1 MYYKIAKS
9 FASYIISKNQFWI
22 KNPIQAQSKTFEYLI
37 NNGQKTLFGQQ
48 YFLKEIRSYEEF
60 KQSIPVSDYEKFKIY
75 IDRIIKGESDVIWPG
90 KPIYFSKTS
99 GTTSGIK
106 NIPIFRNAIKTH
118 INSARDSILQYILN
132 SGDTNFIKGKQM
144 FIQGSPVLKTK
155 KGIKVGR
162 LSGIVAHHVPFYLR
176 SSRMPS
182 WDVNCIDDWEE
193 KINAIVEETINQNM
207 TLISGIPP
215 WVKMYFEKITEKS
228 GQKVANVFKNFSLFI
243 YGGVSF
249 KPYKK
254 IFDELIGRN
263 VNSIE
268 LYPASEGFFAY
279 QDQLD
284 NDSMLLLL
292 NNHIFYEFIETHDL
306 LVGNNNYIPLSDV
319 KVGKN
324 YALIISTSSGLWRY
338 NIGDTIRFTELN
350 PYRIIVTGRIK
361 HFISAFGEH
370 VIANEV
376 ETAIIEASSKLKSR
390 IREFTVAPQVS
401 PEFGLPYHEWFI
413 EFDQINDNLEEIESL
428 IDKIMQRQNIYYND
442 LIQGKIL
449 SPLRI
454 TKIKKGGFNSYMKSI
469 GKLGGQNKV
478 PHLSNNRKIA
488 NQLKNQILR

>member
-215 WVKMYFEKITEKS
+215 WVKMYFEKIIEKS
-228 GQKVANVFKNFSLFI
+228 GK
-243 YGGVSF
+243 
-249 KPYKK
+249 
-254 IFDELIGRN
+254 
-263 VNSIE
+263 
-268 LYPASEGFFAY
+268 
-279 QDQLD
+279 
-284 NDSMLLLL
+284 
-292 NNHIFYEFIETHDL
+292 
-306 LVGNNNYIPLSDV
+306 
-319 KVGKN
+319 
-324 YALIISTSSGLWRY
+324 
-338 NIGDTIRFTELN
+338 RF
-350 PYRIIVTGRIK
+350 
-361 HFISAFGEH
+361 
-370 VIANEV
+370 
-376 ETAIIEASSKLKSR
+376 
-390 IREFTVAPQVS
+390 
-401 PEFGLPYHEWFI
+401 
-413 EFDQINDNLEEIESL
+413 
-428 IDKIMQRQNIYYND
+428 
-442 LIQGKIL
+442 
-449 SPLRI
+449 
-454 TKIKKGGFNSYMKSI
+454 
-469 GKLGGQNKV
+469 
-478 PHLSNNRKIA
+478 
-488 NQLKNQILR
+488 